1 MSQHGRHGP
10 WLGEQAV
17 RRRAFISLLGGAA
30 AWPLV
35 ARAQQAGKVW
45 RIGSLSPGAPG
56 QSDNLKTFMQGLN
69 DLGYVD
75 GKNVQFERRVADGN
89 LDRLPALAAE
99 LARANVDVILAESSF
114 AVEAAR
120 AATKTVPIVMIGV
133 GNPVGSGFVKS
144 ISQPGGNIT
153 GLTNDSVEVS
163 GKYFEYLHTAVPNL
177 MRVGVLIDP
186 KHPNHPTVLQQVQVG
201 AQAIGASVSAIE
213 MRSVSDIDP
222 ALRLIQQD
230 SLDALIVPPDPTFPI
245 IYRQI
250 TEFAISNR
258 LPTMFGQR
266 RGVEAGGLMGYEPNL
281 TDMYKRAAALVDK
294 ILKGAKPADLPVE
307 FPTRFQFIINL
318 KTAKALGLTVPPAL
332 LTGADELIE

>member
-1 MSQHGRHGP
+1 MQ
-10 WLGEQAV
+10 
-17 RRRAFISLLGGAA
+17 RRDFITLLGGTVATWSVA
-30 AWPLV
+30 

-45 RIGSLSPGAPG
+45 RIGSLSPGSSG
-56 QSDNLKTFMQGLN
+56 QSENLKAFMQGLN
-69 DLGYVD
+69 DLGYID
-75 GKNVQFERRVADGN
+75 GKNIQFERRVAEGH

-99 LARANVDVILAESSF
+99 LVLANVDVILAESSF
-114 AVEAAR
+114 AVEAAQ
-120 AATKTVPIVMIGV
+120 AATKTIPIVMTGV

-153 GLTNDSVEVS
+153 GLTNDSIEVS
-163 GKYFEYLHTAVPNL
+163 SKYLEYLRAAVPNL

-186 KHPNHPTVLQQVQVG
+186 KHPNHPTVLKQVQVG
-201 AQAIGASVSAIE
+201 AQAIGASVSTIE
-213 MRSVSDIDP
+213 LRSASGLDA

-230 SLDALIVPPDPTFPI
+230 RPDALIVPPDPTFPS
-245 IYRQI
+245 IYHQI
-250 TEFAISNR
+250 AEFAIGNQ

-281 TDMYKRAAALVDK
+281 IDMYKRAAALVDK

-318 KTAKALGLTVPPAL
+318 KTANAMGWTIPANIL
-332 LTGADELIE
+332 ATADEVIE

>member
-1 MSQHGRHGP
+1 MQFDQLKRR
-10 WLGEQAV
+10 EFMAAV
-17 RRRAFISLLGGAA
+17 GGAA
-30 AWPLV
+30 AWSV
-35 ARAQQAGKVW
+35 AARAQQARKVW
-45 RIGSLSPGAPG
+45 RIGSLSLASPST
-56 QSDNLKTFMQGLN
+56 QNDNLKAFMQVLN
-69 DLGYVD
+69 DLGYID
-75 GKNVQFERRVADGN
+75 GRNIQFERRVADGN

-99 LARANVDVILAESSF
+99 LVGTNVDLILAESSF

-120 AATKTVPIVMIGV
+120 AATKTIPIVMTGV

-153 GLTNDSVEVS
+153 GLTNDSIEVS
-163 GKYFEYLHTAVPNL
+163 SKYLEYLHAAIPDL
-177 MRVGVLIDP
+177 MRVGVLINP
-186 KHPNHPTVLQQVQVG
+186 RHPNHPTVLKQILAT
-201 AQAIGASVSAIE
+201 AQAIGASVSTIE
-213 MRSVSDIDP
+213 LGSVSDIDA
-222 ALRLIQQD
+222 ALRSVQQD
-230 SLDALIVPPDPTFPI
+230 RLDALSL

-250 TEFAISNR
+250 AEFAISNR

-318 KTAKALGLTVPPAL
+318 KTAKALRLSVPPAL
-332 LTGADELIE
+332 LTSADELIE

>member
-1 MSQHGRHGP
+1 M
-10 WLGEQAV
+10 
-17 RRRAFISLLGGAA
+17 RRREFITLLGATA
-30 AWPLV
+30 AWSV
-35 ARAQQAGKVW
+35 GARAQQAGKAW
-45 RIGSLSPGAPG
+45 RIGYLSPA
-56 QSDNLKTFMQGLN
+56 SSSNLKTFMQGLN

-75 GKNVQFERRVADGN
+75 GKNIQFERRVADGD

-99 LARANVDVILAESSF
+99 LVRTNVDVILAESSF

-120 AATKTVPIVMIGV
+120 AATKTIPIVMTGV

-153 GLTNDSVEVS
+153 GLTNDSIEVS
-163 GKYFEYLHTAVPNL
+163 SKYLEYLRAAVPNL

-186 KHPNHPTVLQQVQVG
+186 KHPNHPTVLQQVQAD
-201 AQAIGASVSAIE
+201 AQASGASVSAIE
-213 MRSVSDIDP
+213 MRSVSDIDA
-222 ALRLIQQD
+222 ALHLIQQD
-230 SLDALIVPPDPTFPI
+230 RLDALIVPPDPTFPI
-245 IYRQI
+245 VYRQI

-318 KTAKALGLTVPPAL
+318 KTAKALGVTVPLAL
-332 LTGADELIE
+332 LTNADELLE